1 MDIAVV
7 AVVLAVHTNIVVIK
21 KEVKQS
27 WQVAVAVELTV
38 EVVDQLQV
46 DIVLV
51 VEMVVMLTVLVEM
64 HKYQAVAVEQETMMV
79 ELGERSGL

>member
-64 HKYQAVAVEQETMMV
+64 HKYQAVAVEQETVMV
-79 ELGERSGL
+79 ELEVRFGL

>member
-64 HKYQAVAVEQETMMV
+64 HKYQAVAVEQETVMV
-79 ELGERSGL
+79 ELEVRCGL